1 MKRIMVS
8 LVIVILGLSYAAFA
22 LCWVGDACYP
32 ISNFSFEEV
41 DDYPYPLTSWYYGGY
56 DSEIKQSFAYSLHYA
71 YSANIHVESQ
81 KDAYLQQII
90 GRQPGVDFD
99 DQPCY
104 LIAFVKTKGVT
115 STTGGGAKLRVI
127 TDTPGDYKEYESN
140 IITGDRN
147 WTKLIVPFYLIELYG
162 DHDSLTIQIGLFDA
176 QGEVWIDFVQLVPR
190 DSLVC
195 QKSYQIPNLQNI
207 SFEEF
212 LNVEFDEWEKS
223 TGVGC
228 TITPSGSEYVLGSHS
243 AEFTFSPQLSNRTST
258 LSQSTDVRYHFRTYN
273 FSAYIR
279 TDDLVFLGQPVN
291 PGAYYRI
298 NYDEDTIWTSEQ
310 LSGDNGWVR
319 VDGVFEK
326 SSGPLPLEVEA
337 VVTAKEG
344 KAWFDWVNLR
354 LNYVQNVEFNDWGG
368 PPGDLVV
375 WDHSGD
381 GWAGFYQNEGHE
393 STPCGKVYNED
404 DSYDTALLQTLGIDL
419 GSDDQDFICLHEGGT
434 YRLSGWI
441 KTVNAV
447 PYEGV
452 PMPLLPCGAFV
463 QLTTYSTNPGVGEV
477 EVARSECLIGTS
489 DGWQEFSLVFTIP
502 LDFFEYDNDGI
513 GMFVE
518 YNLRCCLHY
527 ASGTAYF
534 DDINITELEF
544 TEDIATVV
552 PQPQAIEYRG
562 YHSDPLVTF
571 DGGVDAV
578 TIYYTPDDH
587 PHVLLGDTY
596 YFSAENLRQ
605 ELNRAFYEC
614 GGDYENYDSK
624 GWEGIKYDYPI
635 EDTEEDGHVVALT
648 EEVDALNKPC
658 IILGDPESDHS
669 DGHLFQAE
677 LEKRGIVLPEDFNPE
692 GYMMDIGEDIILI
705 AASDQDGAG
714 LTKGA
719 GSFYGTQ
726 TLLQLLD
733 IEHRVAQVVM
743 GETFHRNT
751 VVAPACYIYD
761 FPDMEWRGQMTIIG
775 HWLRDLETDDYP
787 GWRLYM
793 ETGFWE
799 DTDNNVIRNQK
810 LFAKKMANFKMN
822 RLSAYS
828 MVFFFLEYDV
838 LPPVGDGPVPY
849 DKNYKYLESLFNYC
863 RKLHIEP
870 IPMMGDYYFAL
881 LRHNG
886 NCLEYMIYDSEYI
899 DDNNLCPG
907 QGDYYDPVPDQD
919 TYPVPM
925 PQPSWEFTIGRDPD
939 KKYYFEEHEVN
950 VWDEEAGDD
959 GPGYELKSTLAYRVC
974 YREEEGENVYPIRVE
989 EKVDGDWVE
998 LVEGEYEDYELEN
1011 VGLNTTMYVGEGEIG
1026 TSYLRLKG
1034 GGFYGYEGDEK
1045 AYITFTD
1052 LNQGT
1057 EVRVSYAAPIK
1068 WTYINTAGEENA
1080 KPRQLAYWTCMSYF
1094 DDDGDDYLFNDIPE
1108 VSSYSDLS
1116 DEGFDNP
1123 GAWTSWD
1130 SRDIWYVAL
1139 YQMINRLKPR
1149 YIDIQHCEQYFMH
1162 TDDRC
1167 QVERKYGVR
1176 DDYCEDEQYPD
1187 QMLSKY
1193 HNAFILGKEID
1204 WMRRAMEEIDGE
1216 EGTDT
1221 RLMMFGDQFNSHNG
1235 TFHEGR
1241 CWWDWYHEEVDP
1253 YHQPDADDP
1262 NWEGDERSHVY
1273 YQPAMG
1279 GMGGWTWDSSQIKNP
1294 LLMASTYIGGK
1305 DDMVIA
1311 EWGYQSGIFD
1321 DREGFEYIEWRD
1333 KYELRYD
1340 ELVDQGFTN
1349 FVGMCAGYAVIGGDW
1364 RRLRIRCH
1372 DKTALE
1378 GEPDDYCS
1386 PGLDGTNLNW
1396 VQLIGD
1402 NMSKEEQEEIDI
1414 TLYLETSTH
1423 DAYEGCTHFVTET
1436 GEGCHVGAVQ
1446 DGVAYLDDVE
1456 VSGEG
1461 MSGTIDNPG
1470 FEFGLSGWTHTELD
1484 YVTWE
1489 CSDEQSHGGTHSCK
1503 LEIDRTGHGYEI
1515 EGDTF
1520 IKQDYYEALQTPTVD
1535 LNFSVY
1541 VKTIKLDALRHL
1553 NPKIWTDLTDEY
1565 YQSDEILGMM
1575 STFWGHGNR
1584 TFSTEPSSA
1593 DWMWSREYPA
1603 SPFIKY
1609 LHYDPYFLFDTYNF
1623 RDVVNEPYLDGPYPR
1638 DLEELMGE

>member
-8 LVIVILGLSYAAFA
+8 SAIVILSLPCASSAEQ
-22 LCWVGDACYP
+22 WEHNNSP
-32 ISNFSFEEV
+32 IRNFSFETYSQETGLFDNWV
-41 DDYPYPLTSWYYGGY
+41 YGNQFMDPEDFGQ
-56 DSEIKQSFAYSLHYA
+56 DLAYSLHYSASA
-71 YSANIHVESQ
+71 YIKETDIGPEGSC
-81 KDAYLQQII
+81 YLQAGILASHANDRFN
-90 GRQPGVDFD
+90 GK
-99 DQPCY
+99 PCY
-104 LIAFVKTKGVT
+104 LVAFIKCKNVE
-115 STTGGGAKLRVI
+115 STNGGGAFAEIRFP
-127 TDTPGDYKEYESN
+127 PGTYETTYTSPML
-140 IITGDRN
+140 TGDHN
-147 WTKLIVPFYLIELYG
+147 WCKLIVPFPFPPYEG
-162 DHDSLTIQIGLFDA
+162 RFDVRVGLRDA
-176 QGEVWIDFVQLVPR
+176 TGEVWIDYVQIVQMDTMPETIVLTDLENPSFDR
-190 DSLVC
+190 DPYALYGWPS
-195 QKSYQIPNLQNI
+195 QTGENTTIEEDDDNSMNGPN
-207 SFEEF
+207 SAKFY
-212 LNVEFDEWEKS
+212 FD
-223 TGVGC
+223 V
-228 TITPSGSEYVLGSHS
+228 V
-243 AEFTFSPQLSNRTST
+243 SPPSNRTSLLYQDINTNT
-258 LSQSTDVRYHFRTYN
+258 LPYTYCASAFVKTESLQYEQSPLHPGAKIRVLYEDKLDWYSQSVTGTNTWIKIQGIFDKPR
-273 FSAYIR
+273 
-279 TDDLVFLGQPVN
+279 G
-291 PGAYYRI
+291 
-298 NYDEDTIWTSEQ
+298 TSDSLE
-310 LSGDNGWVR
+310 LR
-319 VDGVFEK
+319 LETLA
-326 SSGPLPLEVEA
+326 SSG
-337 VVTAKEG
+337 T
-344 KAWFDWVNLR
+344 AWFDWVALK
-354 LNYVQNVEFNDWGG
+354 LNPIQNPHFNDWSRTEEEPNLVEWDLYQLSGNGEGG
-368 PPGDLVV
+368 YTAEES
-375 WDHSGD
+375 HSMP
-381 GWAGFYQNEGHE
+381 
-393 STPCGKVYNED
+393 SCGYVTNGSID
-404 DSYDTALLQTLGIDL
+404 YDTVLRQWLFYSFSPSLR
-419 GSDDQDFICLHEGGT
+419 EGAT
-434 YRLSGWI
+434 YLVTGWI
-441 KTVNAV
+441 KTVGV
-447 PYEGV
+447 LPSEVSPGGDPY
-452 PMPLLPCGAFV
+452 PNGAFV
-463 QLTTYSTNPGVGEV
+463 QIIGSSEETSYEDIELVRTECLTGSNNWQKFSLWFSLPLDYFMDENDGLTTFDLFY
-477 EVARSECLIGTS
+477 I
-489 DGWQEFSLVFTIP
+489 
-502 LDFFEYDNDGI
+502 
-513 GMFVE
+513 
-518 YNLRCCLHY
+518 RCCLHY

-534 DDINITELEF
+534 DDINITELES
-544 TEDIATVV
+544 TEDVATVV
-552 PQPQAIEYRG
+552 PQPQAVECRG

-571 DGGVDAV
+571 DGGIDAV
-578 TIYYTPDDH
+578 TIYYTPDAL
-587 PHVLLGDTY
+587 PHLFLGDTY
-596 YFSAENLRQ
+596 EFSAENLRQ

-614 GGDYENYDSK
+614 EGDDEDYDSE
-624 GWEGIKYDYPI
+624 GWEGIKYDNPI
-635 EDTEEDGHVVALT
+635 EEYKVVALDSNFISL
-648 EEVDALNKPC
+648 ELNKPC
-658 IILGDPESDHS
+658 IVLGDPDRDLSVN
-669 DGHLFQAE
+669 HLFQAE

-733 IEHRVAQVVM
+733 IEDKARLKVP
-743 GETFHRNT
+743 GEDFYRNT

-775 HWLRDLETDDYP
+775 HWLEDSETDVYP

-838 LPPVGDGPVPY
+838 LPPVGEPQVPY
-849 DKNYKYLESLFNYC
+849 DKNYEYLESLFNYC

-899 DDNNLCPG
+899 DDNNLRPG
-907 QGDYYDPVPDQD
+907 QVDYYDPVPDQN

-925 PQPSWEFTIGRDPD
+925 PQPSWEFTIGESLEER
-939 KKYYFEEHEVN
+939 YYFEQHKIN
-950 VWDEEAGDD
+950 VWDEDVGNGG

-974 YREEEGENVYPIRVE
+974 YREEEDENVYPIRVE
-989 EKVDGDWVE
+989 EKVDGEWVE
-998 LVEGEYEDYELEN
+998 LVEDEDYELQN
-1011 VGLNTTMYVGEGEIG
+1011 VGLNTTMYVGVEEIG

-1034 GGFYGYEGDEK
+1034 GGFYGYEGEER

-1052 LNQGT
+1052 LEQGT

-1068 WTYINTAGEENA
+1068 WSYINTAGEEHA

-1108 VSSYSDLS
+1108 VDEYEHLS
-1116 DEGFDNP
+1116 DEGFDNT

-1149 YIDIQHCEQYFMH
+1149 YIDIQHCEQWFMH

-1167 QVERKYGVR
+1167 QVERKHGVR
-1176 DDYCEDEQYPD
+1176 DDYCEDEQYPVRL
-1187 QMLSKY
+1187 LSKY

-1235 TFHEGR
+1235 TYFEGR
-1241 CWWDWYHEEVDP
+1241 CWWDWYDEEVDP
-1253 YHQPDADDP
+1253 YHQPDIDDE
-1262 NWEGDERSHVY
+1262 NWEGDELSHVY

-1294 LLMASTYIGGK
+1294 LLMASTYIDGK
-1305 DDMVIA
+1305 DDLVIA

-1340 ELVDQGFTN
+1340 ELIDQGFTD
-1349 FVGMCAGYAVIGGDW
+1349 FVGMCAGYAVIGGEW
-1364 RRLRIRCH
+1364 RRLRMRCR
-1372 DKTALE
+1372 DFTE
-1378 GEPDDYCS
+1378 EEPEDYCS

-1396 VQLIGD
+1396 VQLIGE

-1414 TLYLETSTH
+1414 RLYLETFTR
-1423 DAYEGCTHFVTET
+1423 DEYEGCGHFDEFT
-1436 GEGCHVGAVQ
+1436 GEGCHVGTVQ
-1446 DGVAYLDDVE
+1446 DGFAYMDDVE
-1456 VSGEG
+1456 VKNNETPLPILNKS
-1461 MSGTIDNPG
+1461 
-1470 FEFGLSGWTHTELD
+1470 FENGLLGWTQSGPD

-1489 CSDEQSHGGTHSCK
+1489 WSDEESHGGLHSCK
-1503 LEIDRTGHGYEI
+1503 LEIDRTGYYYNTLPTHI
-1515 EGDTF
+1515 R
-1520 IKQDYYEALQTPTVD
+1520 QDYYEALQTPTVD
-1535 LNFSVY
+1535 LDFSVY

-1565 YQSDEILGMM
+1565 YQEDEILGMM
-1575 STFWGHGNR
+1575 STFWGHGDR

-1593 DWMWSREYPA
+1593 DWMWSREYPP

-1623 RDVVNEPYLDGPYPR
+1623 HDVVNEPYLDGPYPK
-1638 DLEELMGE
+1638 DLEELSGE